1 MVLFVYI
8 TCADNDEAK
17 KIAQAL
23 VEERLAACANI
34 MAGHESIYHW
44 QGKIE
49 TAREVVVILKTRE
62 DLFDALKARVLE
74 LHSYDCPC
82 IVAMPIEKGHQA
94 FLEWVEEE
102 TSYP

>member
-17 KIAQAL
+17 KIARAL
-23 VEERLAACANI
+23 VEERLAACTNI

-49 TAREVVVILKTRE
+49 TAREVAVILKTRAN
-62 DLFDALKARVLE
+62 LFEALKDRVLA
-74 LHSYDCPC
+74 LHSYECPC
-82 IVAMPIEKGHQA
+82 VVAMPIEKGHQA
-94 FLEWVEEE
+94 FLEWIESE
-102 TSYP
+102 TR